1 MLLAGIQKK
10 AWMPAFAGM
19 TGGSSGTH
27 LCGAVLSDLGAD
39 VQAKIVHIKRIEEAV
54 AKRAF
59 SPQTSF
65 PRRRESRFFNDFW
78 TPTFVGVTGFGGL
91 ATASEE

>member
-39 VQAKIVHIKRIEEAV
+39 VQAKTVHIQT
-54 AKRAF
+54 
-59 SPQTSF
+59 PQ
-65 PRRRESRFFNDFW
+65 
-78 TPTFVGVTGFGGL
+78 G
-91 ATASEE
+91 